1 MRILWL
7 AHRDP
12 LNPKAGGAERVIFE
26 VGRRLVNKGH
36 DVSVFAGGWKSCK
49 KIETLDGIRILRF
62 GYRAGPHFA
71 LPLIL
76 LKNRYDVVIADLGH
90 AVPWIFPVLMRR
102 KVIVHF
108 LHLHARSLPGQVGFL
123 LAKTITSIEKLYP
136 IIYYKEHFVTIS
148 GTSFDDLIGLGIK
161 RSNISIVYP
170 GVDANIFQPG
180 KKTDYPSMVYFG
192 GMRPYK
198 RPEEALYILK
208 ELKRD
213 FKSLRLFVIG
223 DGPSKSGM
231 DHLSRELDV
240 EESVSFMGRISYERV
255 AELVA
260 ASWVNIHSSVTEGW
274 GISIVEASSAGT
286 PTIAYKVPGVS
297 DSIQDGINGVLVKD
311 GDRNA
316 LANAAKTIISN
327 PEKWWSSSPEVAK
340 KYSWDRTAELWE
352 MLIKQVAGEQS

>member
-108 LHLHARSLPGQVGFL
+108 LHLHARSLP
-123 LAKTITSIEKLYP
+123 
-136 IIYYKEHFVTIS
+136 
-148 GTSFDDLIGLGIK
+148 
-161 RSNISIVYP
+161 
-170 GVDANIFQPG
+170 
-180 KKTDYPSMVYFG
+180 
-192 GMRPYK
+192 
-198 RPEEALYILK
+198 
-208 ELKRD
+208 
-213 FKSLRLFVIG
+213 
-223 DGPSKSGM
+223 
-231 DHLSRELDV
+231 
-240 EESVSFMGRISYERV
+240 
-255 AELVA
+255 
-260 ASWVNIHSSVTEGW
+260 
-274 GISIVEASSAGT
+274 
-286 PTIAYKVPGVS
+286 
-297 DSIQDGINGVLVKD
+297 
-311 GDRNA
+311 
-316 LANAAKTIISN
+316 
-327 PEKWWSSSPEVAK
+327 
-340 KYSWDRTAELWE
+340 
-352 MLIKQVAGEQS
+352 